1 MAEIV
6 TIGDATLYL
15 GDCMDILKSVPSGSI
30 DMILCDLPYGTT
42 QNKWDSV
49 IPFDE
54 LWREYR
60 RVTKDNSAIVLTAA
74 QPFTSVLITSNI
86 KEFKYAW
93 VWDKVNRPTGHLNAK
108 KQPMRQ
114 TEDVLVFY
122 RSQPTYNPQM
132 TDGEPYVA
140 IGSKKSGNYGA
151 QKTTTTICD
160 GKRYPRNLLSIPAD
174 ERGTVGRIHP
184 TQKPIALMEYMI
196 NTYTNRGDIVLDN
209 TMGSGTTGVA
219 AIQMGR
225 KFIGIERE
233 PKYFEIACK
242 RIELATRQE
251 DMFVEKKQPEQV
263 SLLDG

>member
-15 GDCMDILKSVPSGSI
+15 GDCLDVMESIEQQSI
-30 DMILCDLPYGTT
+30 DMVLCDLPYGTT

-49 IPFDE
+49 IPFNE
-54 LWREYR
+54 LWSQYN
-60 RVTKDNSAIVLTAA
+60 RVSKQSSAIVLTAA

-86 KEFKYAW
+86 KDFKYAW

-122 RSQPTYNPQM
+122 KSQPIYNPQM
-132 TDGEPYVA
+132 TDGQPYIA
-140 IGSKKSGNYGA
+140 TGSQKSDNYGS
-151 QKTTTTICD
+151 QKTTITICD
-160 GKRYPRNLLSIPAD
+160 GKRYPRNLLAIPAD

-184 TQKPIALMEYMI
+184 TQKPVALMEYMI
-196 NTYTNRGDIVLDN
+196 RTYTNENSLVLDN

-219 AIQMGR
+219 CINTNR
-225 KFIGIERE
+225 KFIGIEKDK
-233 PKYFEIACK
+233 KYFDIACE
-242 RIELATRQE
+242 RINKAKENQG
-251 DMFVEKKQPEQV
+251 MFV
-263 SLLDG
+263 

>member
-15 GDCMDILKSVPSGSI
+15 GDCIDLMKSVPSGSV

-60 RVTKDNSAIVLTAA
+60 RVAKENSAIVLTAA

-108 KQPMRQ
+108 KQPM
-114 TEDVLVFY
+114 
-122 RSQPTYNPQM
+122 
-132 TDGEPYVA
+132 G
-140 IGSKKSGNYGA
+140 
-151 QKTTTTICD
+151 
-160 GKRYPRNLLSIPAD
+160 
-174 ERGTVGRIHP
+174 
-184 TQKPIALMEYMI
+184 
-196 NTYTNRGDIVLDN
+196 
-209 TMGSGTTGVA
+209 
-219 AIQMGR
+219 
-225 KFIGIERE
+225 
-233 PKYFEIACK
+233 
-242 RIELATRQE
+242 
-251 DMFVEKKQPEQV
+251 
-263 SLLDG
+263 